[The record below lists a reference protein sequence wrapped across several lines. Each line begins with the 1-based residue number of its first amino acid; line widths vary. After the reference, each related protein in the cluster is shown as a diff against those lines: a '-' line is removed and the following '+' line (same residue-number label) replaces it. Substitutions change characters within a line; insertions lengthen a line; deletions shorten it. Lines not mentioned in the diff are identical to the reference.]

1 MLCLEQSVPRQHNP
15 SQGSTTRPS
24 IYHAPKLEPTVHF
37 ASAPQTAPKQQNGP
51 SNVPLNVTDL
61 ANADATTLTPVCF
74 GHHGATQSVPML
86 VGELS
91 VTFLVTPHTLFGGL
105 ASNARPMGVAARNS
119 DRVDVATK
127 VARHSPEQLRCDGG
141 VMPEPVPT
149 NPSQR
154 CTGLIAHQVGTFVPM
169 YPYSL

>member
-1 MLCLEQSVPRQHNP
+1 ML
-15 SQGSTTRPS
+15 
-24 IYHAPKLEPTVHF
+24 YHAPKLEPTVHF
-37 ASAPQTAPKQQNGP
+37 ASAPQTAPKQQNSP

-105 ASNARPMGVAARNS
+105 ASNARPMGVGSRNVTPIS
-119 DRVDVATK
+119 V
-127 VARHSPEQLRCDGG
+127 LG
-141 VMPEPVPT
+141 PT
-149 NPSQR
+149 TLTTVVLYPHGTPR
-154 CTGLIAHQVGTFVPM
+154 AVGTQGALVHTTQGGICYAAYYDQGANTPFSPC
-169 YPYSL
+169 

>member
-1 MLCLEQSVPRQHNP
+1 MCCIQLLLVASLPAEAPLEHNFRYPRIREHLYMGGAIALGRCARTFWHPPYTN
-15 SQGSTTRPS
+15 GSDIS
-24 IYHAPKLEPTVHF
+24 LLYHAPKLEPTVHF
-37 ASAPQTAPKQQNGP
+37 ASAPQTAPKQQNSP

-105 ASNARPMGVAARNS
+105 ASNARPMGV
-119 DRVDVATK
+119 
-127 VARHSPEQLRCDGG
+127 G
-141 VMPEPVPT
+141 
-149 NPSQR
+149 
-154 CTGLIAHQVGTFVPM
+154 
-169 YPYSL
+169 

>member
-1 MLCLEQSVPRQHNP
+1 ML
-15 SQGSTTRPS
+15 
-24 IYHAPKLEPTVHF
+24 YHAPKLEPTVHF
-37 ASAPQTAPKQQNGP
+37 ASAPQTAPKQQNSP

-105 ASNARPMGVAARNS
+105 ASNSARRNS
-119 DRVDVATK
+119 LFKTIDLNCG
-127 VARHSPEQLRCDGG
+127 Q
-141 VMPEPVPT
+141 
-149 NPSQR
+149 
-154 CTGLIAHQVGTFVPM
+154 IA
-169 YPYSL
+169 SRSI

>member
-1 MLCLEQSVPRQHNP
+1 MGADLSISTKLHGMGTGGPKPAPTGAADRPRSRGVFELSITGRCTN
-15 SQGSTTRPS
+15 GSDIS
-24 IYHAPKLEPTVHF
+24 LLYHAPKLEPTVHF
-37 ASAPQTAPKQQNGP
+37 ASAPQTAPKQQNSP

-105 ASNARPMGVAARNS
+105 ASNARPMGV
-119 DRVDVATK
+119 
-127 VARHSPEQLRCDGG
+127 G
-141 VMPEPVPT
+141 
-149 NPSQR
+149 
-154 CTGLIAHQVGTFVPM
+154 
-169 YPYSL
+169 